1 MIKFSVAVIEAVVG
15 NIGLWVIWTAHSVG
29 ELSMFTWQV
38 LKWLVRP
45 PLRIRAVFEQMQEIG
60 YNSVPVVAITALS
73 TGGVLALQSYIG
85 FKRFGAES
93 MVGTVVALS
102 MTRELGPV
110 LTGIM
115 VAGRAGSAMAAEL
128 GTMKVTEQIDALY
141 TLAANPIKYLIV
153 PRFIAGVLML
163 PMLSVVGDVLGI
175 MGGAAIGVGTL
186 EANPVVY
193 MKKTFEFLELNDIYS
208 GLFKSMVFGGIIA
221 IVCCF
226 QGFAT
231 EGGAEGVGK
240 ATTRSVV
247 ISSILILVTD
257 YVMTAFLF

>member
-1 MIKFSVAVIEAVVG
+1 MGGVIAQLG
-15 NIGLWVIWTAHSVG
+15 AWVIWLAEATGKGTLFSWDI
-29 ELSMFTWQV
+29 LR
-38 LKWLVRP
+38 WLMRRPVR
-45 PLRIRAVFEQMQEIG
+45 LRAVFEQMQEIG
-60 YNSVPVVAITALS
+60 YYSVPVVAITALS
-73 TGGVLALQSYIG
+73 TGGVLALQSFIG

-110 LTGIM
+110 LTGII

-141 TLAANPIKYLIV
+141 TLSANPIKYLIV
-153 PRFIAGVLML
+153 PRFIAATLML
-163 PMLSVVGDVLGI
+163 PLLTIVSDGVGIL
-175 MGGAAIGVGTL
+175 GGAGIGVGTL
-186 EANPVVY
+186 GANPVVY

-208 GLFKSMVFGGIIA
+208 GLFKSMVFGMIIA
-221 IVCCF
+221 MVCCY
-226 QGFAT
+226 QGFMT

-247 ISSILILVTD
+247 ISSIMILVSD
-257 YVMTAFLF
+257 YVLTAILFGEGPGG

>member
-1 MIKFSVAVIEAVVG
+1 MVG